1 MLFCDGQSFRFHRHT
16 ISKKQVNEAQKT
28 SYFQKQH
35 RQQEINAAKYTKRE
49 RERER
54 KKRHCVNKK
63 TEMII
68 TINVIQMP

>member
-1 MLFCDGQSFRFHRHT
+1 MQNYCDTPHPATNVTSSAMLFCDGQRFWFHRHT

-49 RERER
+49 
-54 KKRHCVNKK
+54 KKKIK
-63 TEMII
+63 TLC
-68 TINVIQMP
+68 